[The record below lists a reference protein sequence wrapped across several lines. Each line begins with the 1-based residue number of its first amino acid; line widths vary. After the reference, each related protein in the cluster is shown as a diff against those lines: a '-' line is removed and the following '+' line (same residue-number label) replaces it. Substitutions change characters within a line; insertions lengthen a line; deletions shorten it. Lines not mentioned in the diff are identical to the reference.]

1 VRQYPVPWIVFTV
14 CQRQLVSEGT
24 LESVKLV
31 PNRGRVVAQKRKPLR
46 APSSRR
52 KSVLYGLGGAAAV
65 GVLAAGS
72 VANPLVLVVIAGLIL
87 TLVLS
92 RWPEF
97 AIYAMVCLAI
107 VALPS
112 AIPMSFAVG
121 GISVRLYEPFLFISV
136 VVAALRYRLDARAL
150 VRLAAL
156 VSLLVFWVVT
166 GLANGHDAVRVL
178 VDTRLFAYLCLAL
191 FVAASVAGTEV
202 VARAVRLIPAVLW
215 ISAGTTIAASVLG
228 FGIAGMQIGAAGSL
242 DGSESADRL
251 ISPATYASVAV
262 LCAVLALW
270 LTGKKSL
277 RATLVFT
284 APALTMVFLSFTRN
298 AIISIAVACVF
309 AVVASKDFQAVRRVA
324 MLGLVLSGL
333 IFLITIGEP
342 VLRQVAGLGWALNQF
357 DAFSGRVL
365 GGITGSA
372 LAADG
377 SAQFRFDQENVYLVP
392 EIFRSPVFGHGYGY
406 AYKPLETGRF
416 VTDKGEAL
424 RYYAHNFYLW
434 ILVKAGVV
442 GFLLFAFSVI
452 SPVLTRMN
460 ARSTAAQVAAGAA
473 AAGLL
478 AASFV
483 APMPLGAP
491 TSVVLGVAVGLCVGG
506 RRVRLVHQA
515 NET

>member
-1 VRQYPVPWIVFTV
+1 MG
-14 CQRQLVSEGT
+14 L
-24 LESVKLV
+24 LKLT
-31 PNRGRVVAQKRKPLR
+31 PSGRVSAQGRTSPWV
-46 APSSRR
+46 PDSRL
-52 KSVLYGLGGAAAV
+52 KAAV
-65 GVLAAGS
+65 YGFSGSVVVAALAAGS
-72 VANPLVLVVIAGLIL
+72 VANPLVLVVTAGMLL
-87 TLVLS
+87 TFVLL

-97 AIYAMVCLAI
+97 AIYAMVSLSI

-121 GISVRLYEPFLFISV
+121 GISVRIYEPFLLISV
-136 VVAALRYRLDARAL
+136 IVTALRYRLHARAL
-150 VRLAAL
+150 GRVAAL
-156 VSLLVFWVVT
+156 VTLLVFWVVL
-166 GLANGHDAVRVL
+166 GLANGHDPVRVL
-178 VDTRLFAYLCLAL
+178 VDTRLFAYLCLAM
-191 FVAASVAGTEV
+191 FVAASVAGTAV
-202 VARAVRLIPAVLW
+202 VNHAIRIVPAVLW
-215 ISAGTTIAASVLG
+215 ISAGTTVAASALG

-242 DGSESADRL
+242 DGSESAERL

-277 RATLVFT
+277 RDTLVFS

-298 AIISIAVACVF
+298 AVISIAVACLF
-309 AVVASKDFQAVRRVA
+309 AVISSHDFRAVRRVA
-324 MLGLVLSGL
+324 VLGLIVSGL
-333 IFLITIGEP
+333 IFLISVGEP
-342 VLRQVAGLGWALNQF
+342 VLRQVGGLGWALNQF

-365 GGITGSA
+365 GGINGSA
-372 LAADG
+372 LASDG

-452 SPVLTRMN
+452 APVLMRMN
-460 ARSTAAQVAAGAA
+460 ARSTAAQLAAGSA

-491 TSVVLGVAVGLCVGG
+491 TSVVLGLVVGLCLGG
-506 RRVRLVHQA
+506 PSVQRLHRARAQ
-515 NET
+515 